1 VAGATSDTFRATPT
15 VVIFLNF
22 ELLTASR
29 KGIGCDGTS
38 ATPSYQITPPTFARS
53 YPSAVIALPNAVAF
67 NGSASC
73 VAHQLSNAVRASFA
87 ATNEP
92 RRFTSASLAQRA
104 ARSLSVAGSAGLSP

>member
-1 VAGATSDTFRATPT
+1 
-15 VVIFLNF
+15 
-22 ELLTASR
+22 
-29 KGIGCDGTS
+29 
-38 ATPSYQITPPTFARS
+38 
-53 YPSAVIALPNAVAF
+53 
-67 NGSASC
+67 